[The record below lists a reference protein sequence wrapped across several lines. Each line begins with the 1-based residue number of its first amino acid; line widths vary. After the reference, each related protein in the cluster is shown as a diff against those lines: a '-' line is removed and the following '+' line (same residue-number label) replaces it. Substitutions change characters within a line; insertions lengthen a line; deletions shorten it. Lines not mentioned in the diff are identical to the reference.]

1 MRLVFAVVYDKN
13 RRSPSASLTPEMSI
27 VAFGAGEAF
36 QLRVCYPLVV
46 AGRTFVA
53 TMERPGSDVGDRN
66 AARPKETGFAFH
78 ALKGFPP
85 RPESGRH
92 NLTGCSVLL
101 IT

>member
-1 MRLVFAVVYDKN
+1 MYASMARELNGGGTSNIRNVRIVILTNDHTILVTHRL
-13 RRSPSASLTPEMSI
+13 
-27 VAFGAGEAF
+27 
-36 QLRVCYPLVV
+36 

-53 TMERPGSDVGDRN
+53 PMERPGSDVGDRN
-66 AARPKETGFAFH
+66 AARAKETGFAFH